1 MVTNIALHCKDIFFE
16 SLYILFHLKIEER
29 PLSPEISKPVR
40 LKSVPE
46 KSILLNQMRSAKN
59 ILENQGETVDNE
71 KVVVERSDKQ
81 KVFLQSTEKNAKH
94 SGTTEPMTVCSNSGM
109 SAAQNVP
116 ATAQTVENV
125 LLDKDVSVGVLIQ
138 PPSQGQKITTESVV
152 TRDTHDKLHLQN
164 IHRIDNTQTSS
175 TFRPLSVVETHHA
188 GQEQQSMHQQSQR
201 FDMPQQKRGPP
212 GPDNS
217 VPSGYPCI
225 QNYQGHFSQRSSESF
240 LPSRQQFSSCRWLG
254 SPPHQANQNG
264 HVHRQPHPSVYN
276 RPTNLS
282 NHRSN
287 ATPPGGP
294 HNVTFFDQ
302 PKRRRVENMSS
313 SNVQRTN
320 IVSRNENY
328 VMEHFKVQRTPVVP
342 GAARSQKYMQTY
354 GPVTTS
360 QAPYISR
367 PLNHPPRTNFNQGVP
382 NSRPP
387 PNASLHA
394 MNQAPN
400 RPPAGF
406 SQGQLVEKVLYPTAG
421 SQPFGN
427 AYQDY
432 QRVMLPGPH
441 PRTENVQASNKS
453 SQSNNTV
460 YVVQEYQVLSQYN
473 LS

>member
-1 MVTNIALHCKDIFFE
+1 
-16 SLYILFHLKIEER
+16 
-29 PLSPEISKPVR
+29 
-40 LKSVPE
+40 
-46 KSILLNQMRSAKN
+46 MRSAKN
-59 ILENQGETVDNE
+59 ILENQGKTVNNE
-71 KVVVERSDKQ
+71 KVVAESNDKQ
-81 KVFLQSTEKNAKH
+81 KVFVQTTEKNANH
-94 SGTTEPMTVCSNSGM
+94 SGTTESMTVCSNSGM
-109 SAAQNVP
+109 STAQNVP
-116 ATAQTVENV
+116 ATAQNVTNV

-152 TRDTHDKLHLQN
+152 TRDRHDKLHLRN
-164 IHRIDNTQTSS
+164 IHSSDNTQTPLN
-175 TFRPLSVVETHHA
+175 FRPLSVVRVEAHHV
-188 GQEQQSMHQQSQR
+188 GQEQQINHQQSPR
-201 FDMPQQKRGPP
+201 LDIHQQKRGPP
-212 GPDNS
+212 GLNTS

-240 LPSRQQFSSCRWLG
+240 LPNRQQFSSCRWLG
-254 SPPHQANQNG
+254 SPPNQANQNG

-276 RPTNLS
+276 RPTDLT

-320 IVSRNENY
+320 IVSSNENY

-354 GPVTTS
+354 GPVTTN

-367 PLNHPPRTNFNQGVP
+367 PLNHPPGTHLNQGVP

-394 MNQAPN
+394 MNNVQN

-421 SQPFGN
+421 SQPVGN

-441 PRTENVQASNKS
+441 PRTENVRASNKS
-453 SQSNNTV
+453 SQSNNRV

-473 LS
+473 VS